1 MRNLSTRIAVTALLS
16 LVVITAVITGC
27 AREKVI
33 KTKQGKEFTIS
44 LSALKISPF
53 EWELAEPL
61 DEDILTLVGSEFK
74 ASKKGPKGMI
84 GKEVWTFK
92 AVGKGETAVAFR
104 RKNISTGEAEMIPGG
119 KIAIPVSV
127 R

>member
-1 MRNLSTRIAVTALLS
+1 MRNLSARIVVTALLS

-33 KTKQGKEFTIS
+33 KAREGKEFVIS
-44 LSALKISPF
+44 LSTLKLSPF

-61 DEDILTLVGSEFK
+61 DENILTLVGSEFK
-74 ASKKGPKGMI
+74 ASKKDPKGMI

-104 RKNISTGEAEMIPGG
+104 RKNTRTGEAEMIPGG
-119 KIAIPVSV
+119 QITIPVSV